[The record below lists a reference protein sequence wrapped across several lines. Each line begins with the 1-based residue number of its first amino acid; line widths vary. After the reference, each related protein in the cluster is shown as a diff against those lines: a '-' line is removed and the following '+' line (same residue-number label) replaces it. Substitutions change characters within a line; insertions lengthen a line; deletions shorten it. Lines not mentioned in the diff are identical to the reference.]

1 MEKYFDE
8 EHHVYMIDGRPVPS
22 VTEICSR
29 LNPMPESEVVRQA
42 ARRGTIVHELC
53 ELDDYGCDRD
63 GIEVE
68 PELAP
73 YLLAYFRFKR
83 DYKPEWEMIEQKL
96 YSDPMGYAGTLDR
109 FGKIDGTEVL
119 LDIKTTA
126 FPSRQ
131 TKVGWAAQL
140 AGYALLLDK
149 PDAMLWIL
157 QLKKDGS
164 YTLFDMSGVQKAY
177 DFDAFKL
184 FLTLLRIHEI
194 LKPRKEKKK

>member
-8 EHHVYMIDGRPVPS
+8 EKHIYFIDGKPVPS
-22 VTEICSR
+22 VTEITAM
-29 LNPMPESEVVRQA
+29 LNPMPGGEVVRQA
-42 ARRGTIVHELC
+42 ARRGTAVHELT
-53 ELDDYGCDRD
+53 ELVDYECDLD

-83 DYKPEWEMIEQKL
+83 DYKPDWEMVEQKL
-96 YSDPMGYAGTLDR
+96 YSDPMGFAGTLDR

-126 FPSRQ
+126 SPSRQ
-131 TKVGWAAQL
+131 TKVAWAAQL

-149 PDAMLWIL
+149 PDAMLWVL

-164 YTLFDMSGVQKAY
+164 YTVFDMSGIQRAF
-177 DFDAFKL
+177 DFDPFKL
-184 FLTLLRIHEI
+184 FLTLLRIREI
-194 LKPRKEKKK
+194 IKPRKEK